1 MTALA
6 LHALPLARHAA
17 AVAAACL
24 LGVAAHAAQP
34 APQASANGTSASSR
48 AEAERAA
55 CLNGTSQQDR
65 ATCLKEVGAAQEERR
80 RGTLSDGQQGRYDDN
95 ARQRCQQL
103 PGDQQADCL
112 KRANGLGEQSGSVAG
127 GGILKETVTVT
138 VGTPQPVQ
146 QPAPAASAA
155 SAPAS
160 PASDPPA
167 PSVR

>member
-6 LHALPLARHAA
+6 LHALPLARRAA

-24 LGVAAHAAQP
+24 LGVAAQAAQP
-34 APQASANGTSASSR
+34 APSASSR
-48 AEAERAA
+48 AEVERAA
-55 CLNGTSQQDR
+55 CLNGTSPQDR
-65 ATCLKEVGAAQEERR
+65 STCLKEVGAAQQERR

-95 ARQRCQQL
+95 ARQRCEQL

-112 KRANGLGEQSGSVAG
+112 KRVNGLGEQSGSVAG

-138 VGTPQPVQ
+138 VGTPPPVQ

-155 SAPAS
+155 SAPAT